1 MCDRDKTSR
10 AGSQI
15 NFIEFVVAPL
25 FAQVGASFWL
35 WACLE
40 STRVRPAQPTT
51 FRNAGGWQ
59 PMHSG

>member
-25 FAQVGASFWL
+25 FAQVGASFRL

-40 STRVRPAQPTT
+40 STRVWPAQPTT
-51 FRNAGGWQ
+51 FRNVGGWHRL
-59 PMHSG
+59 HSG